1 MPRRPRFC
9 PAGMPIHVVQRGNNR
24 QVCFGKDA
32 DMAAYANW
40 LGEYAKKFDVEIHG
54 WVLMTNH
61 VHLLLTPKDEI
72 GVSKLMQ
79 TLGRL
84 YVRYF
89 NYGYQ
94 RTGTLFEGRYKS
106 SVVQEEEY
114 FLNCLRYI
122 ELNPVR
128 AGMVNDP
135 GDYKWSSYRAHAFG
149 VKVKMWTPHV
159 LYSELA
165 VSEIERQSHYR
176 KWMSEAMATE
186 VLGKIRAC
194 LEKGLVLGTDR
205 FREQVGSLKR

>member
-24 QVCFGKDA
+24 QVCFGKEA
-32 DMAAYANW
+32 DMSAYANW

>member
-24 QVCFGKDA
+24 
-32 DMAAYANW
+32 
-40 LGEYAKKFDVEIHG
+40 
-54 WVLMTNH
+54 
-61 VHLLLTPKDEI
+61 HLLLTPKDVI

-106 SVVQEEEY
+106 SVVQQEEY
-114 FLNCLRYI
+114 FLNCPRYI

-128 AGMVNDP
+128 AGVVNDP